1 MMETQHRS
9 MIAFSSSSGKSIYIY
24 FLDQHQNSMRLKLR
38 SDRIKKLACYEFSHK
53 YNFCKKLSFQIKEL
67 MNW

>member
-1 MMETQHRS
+1 

-38 SDRIKKLACYEFSHK
+38 SDRIKKLAFYDFSYI
-53 YNFCKKLSFQIKEL
+53 YNFCEKLSFQIEDL